1 MVMQSNHSRHF
12 EELVATL
19 LVNLGKSDVT
29 LNSCISTPEKAYI
42 EIDISFGKDRD
53 YTIAELKRYRYSSPP
68 SPSIFDRALRQT
80 LYIKKQTG
88 AASGVLIISCPLTPE
103 LEEFSRAYLREIAIW
118 DANHLLEMALP
129 YPDIYRDL
137 EQLFEISTS
146 PSGASQYIQLDNG
159 SARIPNKG
167 EQLAKKLKAII
178 PGKAQAFE
186 FEKACINSLRYIF
199 DSDLHGWHEQNT
211 TEDDL
216 HRRDLICR
224 ILPNSEVWRLMLT
237 DIRSRYVI
245 FEFKNYT
252 APITPHEITTT
263 ERYLFPAALR
273 TVAIVISPKGCS
285 ASAEKVIKGA
295 MREQGK
301 LILPLTVAEIEKLL
315 TSKDKGE
322 DPNTYL
328 FDRVDDFLMRLG
340 R

>member
-1 MVMQSNHSRHF
+1 MVVQSNHSRHF
-12 EELVATL
+12 EKLVAKL
-19 LVNLGKSDVT
+19 LVNLGKANVT
-29 LNSCISTPEKAYI
+29 VNSRIRTAERADI

-53 YTIAELKRYRYSSPP
+53 YTIAELKAYRYSSPP

-80 LYIKKQTG
+80 LYIKKQTD
-88 AASGVLIISCPLTPE
+88 AARGVLIISCPLTPE
-103 LEEFSRAYLREIAIW
+103 LEEFSSAYLREIAIW

-146 PSGASQYIQLDNG
+146 PSGNSRYIQSNHG
-159 SARIPNKG
+159 ARIPNKG
-167 EQLAKKLKAII
+167 EQLAKKLKTIS
-178 PGKAQAFE
+178 PGKAEALE

-252 APITPHEITTT
+252 APITPQEITTT

-273 TVAIVISPKGCS
+273 TVAIIISPKGCS
-285 ASAEKVIKGA
+285 ASAEKAIKGA

-301 LILPLTVAEIEKLL
+301 LILSLTVAEIEKLL

-328 FDRVDDFLMRLG
+328 FERVDDFLMRLG